1 MRTTMRTR
9 MTTRPMRPNRD
20 MVRAFFGHIRAFLG
34 PTFDAGHMVSTL
46 GPCDY
51 IHLSRVLFL
60 SRKKMTSTRICDASN
75 VLLWVEAKKQAVQL
89 GASSRI
95 AIMQAFDS
103 NPNFPLTVAELEQ
116 TKGPRMYNAEQIK
129 KLIERKKES
138 APSDALPI
146 AFECEKKSAPSDALP
161 VATMCEKKS
170 APSDALPLATPAF
183 AEVPIAG
190 EFLMARISQ
199 TGLVHACEIATKTW
213 RDDIVSSFKARVGT
227 LLSSKNVDEVGRGI
241 VVLVASFAESSKSL
255 YSELLSSVGELEK
268 VKMEA
273 EKVQK
278 EAEDVKEQ
286 LEKAKEEAKT
296 ELEKVRKEAED
307 VKIELEK
314 VRKEA
319 EDAKKDLEKV
329 QKEAEDVKEQMEMTR
344 MAAAEIRKE
353 FDELLSQN
361 DAATTLLDQLTQE
374 NIGLKNSA
382 AVATVAASCSCGAA
396 AKLKLIADL
405 ASGKMMV

>member
-1 MRTTMRTR
+1 M
-9 MTTRPMRPNRD
+9 
-20 MVRAFFGHIRAFLG
+20 
-34 PTFDAGHMVSTL
+34 
-46 GPCDY
+46 
-51 IHLSRVLFL
+51 
-60 SRKKMTSTRICDASN
+60 
-75 VLLWVEAKKQAVQL
+75 LWVEAKKQAVQL

-95 AIMQAFDS
+95 AIMQAFES

-138 APSDALPI
+138 APSDALPN

-170 APSDALPLATPAF
+170 APSDASPITFECEKKSAPSDALPLATPAF
-183 AEVPIAG
+183 AEVPVAG

-213 RDDIVSSFKARVGT
+213 RDDIVSSFTARVGI

-241 VVLVASFAESSKSL
+241 VVLVATFAESSKSL

-268 VKMEA
+268 VK
-273 EKVQK
+273 K
-278 EAEDVKEQ
+278 EAENELNTV
-286 LEKAKEEAKT
+286 KEEAKT

-314 VRKEA
+314 AKEEAENELNTVKEEAKTELEKVRKEA
-319 EDAKKDLEKV
+319 EDAKKDLEKA
-329 QKEAEDVKEQMEMTR
+329 QKEAEDVKVRMKMTW

-361 DAATTLLDQLTQE
+361 DAATILLDELTQE
-374 NIGLKNSA
+374 NIRLKNSA
-382 AVATVAASCSCGAA
+382 AVATVAASCSCDAA